1 MKKYKVSQIN
11 YDQTKLE
18 VIMYFIVNMYYIEQ
32 ILSAKFTLGSDAHP
46 TRLDV

>member
-11 YDQTKLE
+11 YYQTKLE
-18 VIMYFIVNMYYIEQ
+18 LILYFIVIIYYIEK